1 MFQNDALQFYPTP
14 KALAERAWAKFKNKR
29 FSRVLEPS
37 AGDGALIRGYEH
49 WDREYHYRP
58 PVDAIEI
65 DLTKHEALR
74 KMGVSVVGIDFLE
87 FQSAPI
93 YSHIVLNR
101 AGIEFHYT

>member
-1 MFQNDALQFYPTP
+1 M
-14 KALAERAWAKFKNKR
+14 AERAWAKFKNKR

-93 YSHIVLNR
+93 YTHIVQPAVPVRR
-101 AGIEFHYT
+101 AACAEGLGHFVGR

>member
-65 DLTKHEALR
+65 DLTKHEAFAQNGRQCGWNRL
-74 KMGVSVVGIDFLE
+74 SGIPERSNLHPHCG
-87 FQSAPI
+87 QPAVP
-93 YSHIVLNR
+93 
-101 AGIEFHYT
+101 G